1 MKLKDESLIIEHRT
15 NLSEAFGNARKV
27 PAPNHVWNIKY
38 CKYTCYL
45 DWRMKYIE
53 GKILNSG
60 KSLVTRNLKDR
71 TVEEINQKVPS
82 GK

>member
-1 MKLKDESLIIEHRT
+1 
-15 NLSEAFGNARKV
+15 
-27 PAPNHVWNIKY
+27 
-38 CKYTCYL
+38 
-45 DWRMKYIE
+45 MKYIE